1 MTFHTRILSSRPTTN
16 SYRTGQPVD
25 VERVW
30 TLAEQAS
37 MAQDLADMRQRLA
50 TLPVIEQ
57 SKGLLM
63 GHYGIDAD
71 PAFALRWRWSSHTN
85 LKLRDISRMLVD
97 AATPPTDPDHPNGLA
112 EIIHSLQESTP
123 ATSN

>member
-1 MTFHTRILSSRPTTN
+1 MTFHTRTLSSRPTN
-16 SYRTGQPVD
+16 GYRTGQPVD
-25 VERVW
+25 AEWVW

-71 PAFALRWRWSSHTN
+71 TAFALLRRWSSHTN

-97 AATPPTDPDHPNGLA
+97 AAT
-112 EIIHSLQESTP
+112 TP
-123 ATSN
+123 ADPTTGHHPG